1 MSVET
6 ARQLIAKVRTD
17 SAFRAEIERTALA
30 ERKRLLESHGF
41 HDVTPEDVKAASAQL
56 SDVELESVAGGTWH
70 EPIEIVP
77 PFF

>member
-1 MSVET
+1 MSVEG

-17 SAFRAEIERTALA
+17 SAFRAEIERTALP
-30 ERKRLLESHGF
+30 ERRKLLESHGF
-41 HDVTPEDVKAASAQL
+41 HDVTPADVRAAREQL
-56 SDVELESVAGGTWH
+56 CDADLESVAGGTWH

>member
-1 MSVET
+1 MSVES

-17 SAFRAEIERTALA
+17 PAFRAEIERTSLP
-30 ERKRLLESHGF
+30 ERRGLLQSYGF
-41 HDVTPEDVKAASAQL
+41 HDVTPEDVKAAYL
-56 SDVELESVAGGTWH
+56 SDAELESVAGGTWH